1 VTDIIQLELH
11 RVTVNGIEYEK
22 IGGVVYEMHRMEEE
36 SEQGIT
42 RYLNNLYEVQNS
54 DKTLFNYVEFDSD
67 VEKEFAK
74 ACDLDD
80 RVKFYCKLPP
90 QFKVDTPVGPYN
102 PDWAIVTENE
112 EKLYLIRETKSTRNL
127 AELRDKEKDK
137 IACGRKH
144 FDAIGVDYDVVTT
157 LEEALNG

>member
-1 VTDIIQLELH
+1 
-11 RVTVNGIEYEK
+11 
-22 IGGVVYEMHRMEEE
+22 
-36 SEQGIT
+36 
-42 RYLNNLYEVQNS
+42 VQNQ

-102 PDWAIVTENE
+102 PDWALVTENE

-137 IACGRKH
+137 IACGKKH
-144 FDAIGVDYDVVTT
+144 FEAIGVDYEVVTT